1 MALKPTPV
9 ALRPMF
15 EPDPYT
21 TLERGPVVPSY
32 IGEQDRD
39 PRSSTYAEVIADN
52 LFGLEN
58 RYDSV
63 GEQFGRQF
71 NADELGVL
79 KQMGLGALSGTV
91 DFLRDIPG
99 GVQSYGEDVYS
110 AVKDLATDSRED
122 RLRSAAADQLLL
134 GKNVDGTPME
144 FDRYSDVWQQLNPVR
159 GNPADPLD
167 LLTDEEFTQLD
178 MSVREGQLSDVLTAG
193 SVVPVGA
200 GIKTAGQLGIAGVR
214 KLDGVIDKKFR
225 AQAEGKLRDLG
236 YEDAEITNFLEGRG
250 FFPRALATEGSTD
263 VLSTN
268 SVFGLSERDA
278 NRVLD
283 AEQLRNE
290 GASAAEIF
298 DETGLEFYPIRDA
311 GGNMVQEFA
320 VSRLSKFGP
329 PDERGVGTLT
339 PKLNFDMG
347 RLEEIFAN
355 GKATNLDLSDIIST
369 DDPATLRALEGYRL
383 DFSVEPKADFGG
395 YHRKEDKTINVN
407 LGKKPSLARIQSV
420 LNHEV
425 EHAVGRFLF
434 DDVAKT
440 GTRYIDASYFQ
451 PGSTGRSKIR
461 DYSVAAGAN
470 PKSLYNYKRE
480 RIADLQAKIANYENK
495 LSTATPPDEVD
506 PFRDVQGGFRTQ
518 EYLDD
523 AREELAALLSMTS
536 NQAYRS
542 NVGEI
547 SASSTQPEGPKQVV
561 SLTGLETLNPYLRN
575 NRNVPFSAIPDAV
588 LSKLLP
594 ENRVMAIENRLYG
607 SKASGAGAQE
617 NPLLQKLSPEVAG
630 RSRLFVPTSFEE
642 ARELRIPVQVR
653 QNADVRDP
661 IRRNADLDD
670 IPFRDG
676 GMVRDPR
683 FTGLGSMGYML

>member
-21 TLERGPVVPSY
+21 TLDRGPVVPSY

-63 GEQFGRQF
+63 GEQFARQF

-99 GVQSYGEDVYS
+99 GVQGYGEDIYS

-144 FDRYSDVWQQLNPVR
+144 FDRYSAVWQQLNPVR

-178 MSVREGQLSDVLTAG
+178 MSVREGQLSDVMTAG

-268 SVFGLSERDA
+268 SVFGLSEADA
-278 NRVLD
+278 NRVLA
-283 AEQLRNE
+283 AERLRNE

-311 GGNMVQEFA
+311 GGNLVQEFA

-369 DDPATLRALEGYRL
+369 DDPATLKALEGYRL
-383 DFSVEPKADFGG
+383 DFSVEPKEDFGG

-470 PKSLYNYKRE
+470 PKSLYDYKRE
-480 RIADLQAKIANYENK
+480 RIADLRAKIANYENK
-495 LSTATPPDEVD
+495 LSTATPPNEVD

-547 SASSTQPEGPKQVV
+547 SASSTQPEGPQQVV

-607 SKASGAGAQE
+607 SQASGAGAQE

-630 RSRLFVPTSFEE
+630 RSQLFVPTSFED

-653 QNADVRDP
+653 Q
-661 IRRNADLDD
+661 NADLDD

-676 GMVRDPR
+676 GMVRDTR